1 MIQPASNLGYT
12 QACEYATTMVIGFL
26 DREKLLDKK
35 GEDRVYGDGV
45 IKTLFTNDYSMTDN
59 TSVADKIGKFLD
71 KEEMTPIKTRL
82 RSLLA
87 SMYTFVGKDTMRAIF
102 DSMCAGLA
110 AARGSGDSSAHKSFL
125 EAHPELIPVIIGQT
139 TYASRLLLARRG
151 SQMTDKGRA
160 NP

>member
-1 MIQPASNLGYT
+1 MIKPASNLGYT

-45 IKTLFTNDYSMTDN
+45 IKTLFTNDYSMVDN
-59 TSVADKIGKFLD
+59 TSVAEKIGKFLD
-71 KEEMTPIKTRL
+71 KEDIAPVKTRL
-82 RSLLA
+82 RSLLT
-87 SMYTFVGKDTMRAIF
+87 SMYTFIGKDTMRDIF

-110 AARGSGDSSAHKSFL
+110 AARGSGDVTAHQNFL
-125 EAHPELIPVIIGQT
+125 QLHPELIPVIICQT

-151 SQMTDKGRA
+151 SQTTDKGRA

>member
-1 MIQPASNLGYT
+1 MIKPASNLGYT

-45 IKTLFTNDYSMTDN
+45 IKTLFTNDYSLADT
-59 TSVADKIGKFLD
+59 TSVAEKIGKFLD

-82 RSLLA
+82 RSLLT
-87 SMYTFVGKDTMRAIF
+87 SMYTFIGRDTMGGIV

-110 AARGSGDSSAHKSFL
+110 AARGSTDASTHKNFL
-125 EAHPELIPVIIGQT
+125 ESHPELIPVIIGQT